1 MIVRSRKVG
10 IGRLISVMAAL
21 LAGCGGSSGDGGG
34 SCGKVSPCGGS
45 LVGTWTITSS
55 CESVSNFTDG
65 TECPGATIDESQLVT
80 SGTLVFNAD
89 MTFTV
94 SGTIDGTRRF
104 KVALACV
111 AGVGSCDDFA
121 SLISPGPPEA
131 TTSCATAGSACNCT
145 MVYVA
150 PMASAQAG
158 TYSTAGNV
166 LTLNLNSP
174 GADAIA
180 LGYCVEGSTFHMSRT
195 DAATGAVIN
204 DVVATK

>member
-1 MIVRSRKVG
+1 M
-10 IGRLISVMAAL
+10 M
-21 LAGCGGSSGDGGG
+21 SG
-34 SCGKVSPCGGS
+34 
-45 LVGTWTITSS
+45 
-55 CESVSNFTDG
+55 
-65 TECPGATIDESQLVT
+65 
-80 SGTLVFNAD
+80 
-89 MTFTV
+89 
-94 SGTIDGTRRF
+94 
-104 KVALACV
+104 ALACV

-121 SLISPGPPEA
+121 SLISPGPPDA

-180 LGYCVEGSTFHMSRT
+180 LGYCVEGAPST
-195 DAATGAVIN
+195 
-204 DVVATK
+204 